1 MGVIV
6 VGFVDTPEGHA
17 ALDEAVALS
26 RLRGD
31 TVALVHSM
39 VGGTHESAADYV
51 KSADAMAAV
60 HDRLHAED
68 VPHCTHEYVR
78 GNTPARDL
86 LLAVEEHEATM
97 LVIGVRRRS
106 ATGKL
111 LLGSDSL
118 EILHDADVPVVCVK
132 APLEGELTR

>member
-1 MGVIV
+1 VGVIV
-6 VGFVDTPEGHA
+6 VGFVDTPEGRA
-17 ALDEAVALS
+17 ALDEAVALAG
-26 RLRGD
+26 LRGD
-31 TVALVHSM
+31 TVAVVHSM

-51 KSADAMAAV
+51 HSADAMNAA
-60 HDRLHAED
+60 HERLHAGG

-86 LLAVEEHEATM
+86 LLAVDEHRADT

-111 LLGSDSL
+111 LLGSNSL

-132 APLEGELTR
+132 APRDDAGR

>member
-1 MGVIV
+1 MSVIV

-39 VGGTHESAADYV
+39 LGGVHETAADYV
-51 KSADAMAAV
+51 KSADAMSAT
-60 HDRLHAED
+60 HDRLHAGG
-68 VPHCTHEYVR
+68 VPHCTHEFVR

-86 LLAVEEHEATM
+86 LLAVEEHDATM
-97 LVIGVRRRS
+97 LVIGIRRRS

-111 LLGSDSL
+111 LLGSNSL
-118 EILHDADVPVVCVK
+118 EILHDADVPVLCVK
-132 APLEGELTR
+132 APGEGELTR